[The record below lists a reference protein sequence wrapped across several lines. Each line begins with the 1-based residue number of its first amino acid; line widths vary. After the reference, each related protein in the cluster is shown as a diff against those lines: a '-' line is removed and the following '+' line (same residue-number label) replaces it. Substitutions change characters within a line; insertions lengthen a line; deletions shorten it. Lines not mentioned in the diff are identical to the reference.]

1 MALNIRSLR
10 NLLGDLEGEEAPQRS
25 TKYGT
30 NHGTRDSFNNY
41 GLGNQSLIGANI
53 NNGDNSGNH
62 YNRYSYDN
70 HGGNSINNSGTFN
83 GNGNGGNVAGNF
95 DGSTRNYY

>member
-1 MALNIRSLR
+1 MALNTRALR
-10 NLLGDLEGEEAPQRS
+10 NLLAELDGDEEAPQKS
-25 TKYGT
+25 NK
-30 NHGTRDSFNNY
+30 Y

-53 NNGDNSGNH
+53 NNGANSGNH

-83 GNGNGGNVAGNF
+83 GNGNGSSVAGNF
-95 DGSTRNYY
+95 DGSKRNYY